1 VEKRTPNCRLSVV
14 HRFVDERKVRTTNS
28 AVAGA
33 LSMGLVGEDLIDVVR
48 DLTMADFL
56 KSMTSYRDHRLW
68 QDVYRPMTKG
78 GRAYVKLMVVDD
90 VLIVSF
96 KELRS

>member
-1 VEKRTPNCRLSVV
+1 VRQLIDAGQVRETTIASTGASTMGLDHEEMISVV
-14 HRFVDERKVRTTNS
+14 RN
-28 AVAGA
+28 
-33 LSMGLVGEDLIDVVR
+33 
-48 DLTMADFL
+48 LTMADFL

-68 QDVYRPMTKG
+68 QDVYRPMTKC

-96 KELRS
+96 KEL

>member
-1 VEKRTPNCRLSVV
+1 VEKRTPHCRLSVV
-14 HRFVDERKVRTTNS
+14 LRFVDERKVRTTNS

-48 DLTMADFL
+48 NLTMADFL

-68 QDVYRPMTKG
+68 QDVYRPMTKN

-96 KELRS
+96 KEL

>member
-1 VEKRTPNCRLSVV
+1 M
-14 HRFVDERKVRTTNS
+14 RTTNS

-48 DLTMADFL
+48 NLTMADFY

-68 QDVYRPMTKG
+68 QDVYRPMTKS
-78 GRAYVKLMVVDD
+78 GRAYVKLMVADD